1 MPSSLYF
8 QVTSKKYL
16 KSTVEKA
23 TKNHNFEG
31 NTFTPIFHPN
41 AVNGNDK
48 FSRIS

>member
-23 TKNHNFEG
+23 TKNHNFQG
-31 NTFTPIFHPN
+31 NTHIHPHLSPQSS
-41 AVNGNDK
+41 K
-48 FSRIS
+48 RQ